1 MKIIL
6 KEDIKKLGKKGDIV
20 EVSDGQGR
28 NFLIPKNM
36 AIEATS
42 KNVNLLNEQNKAT
55 EKKEQES
62 IENAKLLSAKI
73 ENTSIHIRAKENN
86 GKLFG
91 SITNAKIAIEFNKLG
106 IRIDKKNIEI
116 KNQITQIGS
125 HKIRIKLYFLDNL
138 FFF

>member
-1 MKIIL
+1 MVRTKFFNP
-6 KEDIKKLGKKGDIV
+6 KEHGNRGY
-20 EVSDGQGR
+20 
-28 NFLIPKNM
+28 F
-36 AIEATS
+36 

-55 EKKEQES
+55 EKKSKNQLK
-62 IENAKLLSAKI
+62 NAKLLSAKI

-125 HKIRIKLYFLDNL
+125 HKIRIKLYKNFYIDKIIDITSESN
-138 FFF
+138 

>member
-28 NFLIPKNM
+28 NFLIPKKM

-86 GKLFG
+86 G
-91 SITNAKIAIEFNKLG
+91 
-106 IRIDKKNIEI
+106 R
-116 KNQITQIGS
+116 
-125 HKIRIKLYFLDNL
+125 H
-138 FFF
+138 